1 MRKDNSLQSESKE
14 NRSFERLKEVEER
27 VERLSL
33 LSHLGQI
40 LNSTLD
46 HQEVQK
52 RAIEAATQLMRA
64 EAGSLLLLDEKGKHL
79 FFEVAL
85 GEKGESIKKVILDI
99 DKGIA
104 GWVAQKGEPLRVN
117 HPEKDPR
124 FFKEIDDRTG
134 FKTRNLLCVP
144 VRVKERILGVLEAI
158 NKKDGKDFNEE
169 DLSLFESLANQVAIA
184 LDNARL
190 YQEMEEMFFQ
200 TAESLADAIEKRDPY
215 TGGHTRRVTQYS
227 LALAKYLSLRPE
239 ELRLLKMASV
249 LHDIGKIGIDD
260 QVLRKPT
267 SLEPHEFDL
276 IRKHP
281 KMGAEIIGHIKQL
294 KEIIPGV
301 KYHHEY
307 MNGKGYPEG
316 LIGEGIPM
324 IARIIAVADTYD
336 AMTTDRPYRKAL
348 SKEIAISEL
357 KKGSGTQFDWKV
369 VEAFLQAF
377 HSGEII

>member
-1 MRKDNSLQSESKE
+1 MRKDKSLPRVSKK
-14 NRSFERLKEVEER
+14 NRLFDRLKEVEER

-46 HQEVQK
+46 HQEVRK
-52 RAIEAATQLMRA
+52 RAIEAATQLMKA

-85 GEKGESIKKVILDI
+85 GDKGERIKKIVLDI

-124 FFKEIDDRTG
+124 FFKEIDDRIG

-144 VRVKERILGVLEAI
+144 VRVKDRILGVLEAI

-169 DLSLFESLANQVAIA
+169 DLSLFASLANQVAIA

-200 TAESLADAIEKRDPY
+200 TAESLAEAIEKRDPY

-227 LALAKYLSLRPE
+227 LAAAKYLSLNPE
-239 ELRLLKMASV
+239 EVRVLKMASV

-260 QVLRKPT
+260 HILRKPT
-267 SLEPHEFDL
+267 LLDPHEVDL

-281 KMGAEIIGHIKQL
+281 QMGAEIIGHIKQL

-301 KYHHEY
+301 QYHHEH

-316 LIGEGIPM
+316 LIGEWIPM

-336 AMTTDRPYRKAL
+336 AITTDRPYRKAL
-348 SKEIAISEL
+348 SKEIAVSEL

-377 HSGEII
+377 HSGEI

>member
-1 MRKDNSLQSESKE
+1 MRKDNSLPRVSKK
-14 NRSFERLKEVEER
+14 NRLFDRLKEVEER

-46 HQEVQK
+46 HQEVRK
-52 RAIEAATQLMRA
+52 RAIEAATQLMKA

-85 GEKGESIKKVILDI
+85 GDKGERIKKIVLDI

-124 FFKEIDDRTG
+124 FFKEIDDRIG

-144 VRVKERILGVLEAI
+144 VRVKDRILGVLEAI

-169 DLSLFESLANQVAIA
+169 DLSLFASLANQVAIA

-200 TAESLADAIEKRDPY
+200 TAESLAEAIEKRDPY

-227 LALAKYLSLRPE
+227 LAAAKYLSLNPE
-239 ELRLLKMASV
+239 EVRVLKMASV

-260 QVLRKPT
+260 HILRKPT
-267 SLEPHEFDL
+267 LLDPHEVDL

-281 KMGAEIIGHIKQL
+281 QMGAEIIGHIKQL

-301 KYHHEY
+301 QYHHEH

-336 AMTTDRPYRKAL
+336 AITTDRPYRKAL
-348 SKEIAISEL
+348 SKEIAVSEL

-377 HSGEII
+377 HSGEI

>member
-1 MRKDNSLQSESKE
+1 MRKDNSLPRVSKK
-14 NRSFERLKEVEER
+14 NRLFDRLKEVEER

-46 HQEVQK
+46 HQEVRK
-52 RAIEAATQLMRA
+52 RAIEAATQLMKA

-85 GEKGESIKKVILDI
+85 GDKGERIKKIVLDI

-124 FFKEIDDRTG
+124 FFKEIDDRIG

-144 VRVKERILGVLEAI
+144 VRVKDRILGVLEAI

-169 DLSLFESLANQVAIA
+169 DLSLFASLANQVAIA

-200 TAESLADAIEKRDPY
+200 TAESLAEAIEKRDPY

-227 LALAKYLSLRPE
+227 LAAAKYLSLNPE
-239 ELRLLKMASV
+239 EVRVLKMASV

-260 QVLRKPT
+260 HILRKPT
-267 SLEPHEFDL
+267 LLDPHEVDL
-276 IRKHP
+276 IR
-281 KMGAEIIGHIKQL
+281 
-294 KEIIPGV
+294 
-301 KYHHEY
+301 
-307 MNGKGYPEG
+307 
-316 LIGEGIPM
+316 
-324 IARIIAVADTYD
+324 
-336 AMTTDRPYRKAL
+336 
-348 SKEIAISEL
+348 
-357 KKGSGTQFDWKV
+357 
-369 VEAFLQAF
+369 
-377 HSGEII
+377 